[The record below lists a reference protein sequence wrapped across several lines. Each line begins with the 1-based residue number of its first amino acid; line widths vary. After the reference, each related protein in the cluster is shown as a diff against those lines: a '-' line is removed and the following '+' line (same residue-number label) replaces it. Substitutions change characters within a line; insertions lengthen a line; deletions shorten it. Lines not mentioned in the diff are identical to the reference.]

1 MSISHLSGF
10 DTTGTAAALGR
21 VRPALRP
28 ALRVLRRDRLTL
40 QVGTDP
46 QRAVAYAVTDPVLI
60 DLVCAFD
67 GRRTVAELA
76 RSHGAPVAVVSGLVA
91 ELFAAG
97 LAEDAGRTPFTAC
110 CRAGH
115 PGCVEDHPATG
126 GRARLRRQQV
136 LDGMRRLGPDLAAWD
151 LLEATGDGGRAEW
164 ERRVAAT
171 VHVAGSGRVGLAVG
185 LLLGAAGIGQVVAG
199 DDEQARQADRGA
211 LALAG
216 ADVGGTRREGLR
228 RRLGEVAPATKLL
241 GAGGPPGACG
251 PPGSGE
257 PAGAGGPA
265 ESGGRP
271 DLVVLASETAP
282 DRALAAELS
291 RRGIA
296 HLVVTVTE
304 TVAVLGPFVQ
314 PGRTA
319 CVRCL
324 DLHRTDRDPAW
335 PLVLDRLA
343 HGTTAG
349 SRPGGRSGS
358 PTPVGPTS
366 GSGAAPS
373 GPAVAGCD
381 DVLATLAA
389 AHAVLH
395 CTTALRGDLPP
406 SADAT
411 WEFRLPGGQARRR
424 TWEPHPDCGCDWA
437 TRPTGVAA
445 REDNGRRER
454 AAP

>member
-1 MSISHLSGF
+1 MSTGRSPG
-10 DTTGTAAALGR
+10 TTATPLALGR

-67 GRRTVAELA
+67 GRRTVTELA
-76 RSHGAPVAVVSGLVA
+76 GSHAVAVPVVAGLVA
-91 ELFAAG
+91 ELVAAG
-97 LAEDAGRTPFTAC
+97 LVEDAGTAAFAAC
-110 CRAGH
+110 CPAGH
-115 PGCVEDHPATG
+115 PGCVQDHRATG
-126 GRARLRRQQV
+126 GRARSRRQQV
-136 LDGMRRLGPDLAAWD
+136 VDGMRRLGPDLAAWD

-164 ERRVAAT
+164 ERRVGAT

-216 ADVGGTRREGLR
+216 PDVGGTRREGLR
-228 RRLGEVAPATKLL
+228 RRLAEVAPATRLL
-241 GAGGPPGACG
+241 DPGTPLDPGTLLDPGAPLG
-251 PPGSGE
+251 P
-257 PAGAGGPA
+257 
-265 ESGGRP
+265 GGRP

-296 HLVVTVTE
+296 HLVLTVTE

-324 DLHRTDRDPAW
+324 DMYRADRDPAW
-335 PLVLDRLA
+335 PLVLDRLNRAAAGDGPDGRGARGGKSGRA
-343 HGTTAG
+343 HH
-349 SRPGGRSGS
+349 
-358 PTPVGPTS
+358 VGPE
-366 GSGAAPS
+366 PS
-373 GPAVAGCD
+373 RGPAVPGCD

-395 CTTALRGDLPP
+395 CTTALRGDTPP

-424 TWEPHPDCGCDWA
+424 TWAPHPDCGCDWA
-437 TRPTGVAA
+437 TRPTGFGP